1 MIAAGS
7 HYCDIQLVVLS
18 MRLLLVRLTML
29 ELPLNFPT
37 MSLWMV
43 LKPPSRHSVEYGNTK
58 DEFSTRLFQKTES
71 VSVPM
76 PCADRKLR
84 ICRRFF
90 PAKVCIQVI
99 QAMATSQFQ
108 ALKFVVF
115 KVSCQILC
123 LTTGA

>member
-7 HYCDIQLVVLS
+7 HYCDIRLVVLS

-84 ICRRFF
+84 ICRSH
-90 PAKVCIQVI
+90 PSHGNKPIPSPQICC
-99 QAMATSQFQ
+99 FQ
-108 ALKFVVF
+108 SFMSNF
-115 KVSCQILC
+115 MSYDRGM
-123 LTTGA
+123 TFRR